1 MSPSISMQTV
11 PASVED
17 ARALAAQYL
26 LPEELALLSPR
37 AAPKRIAEFVAGRVA
52 ARRAVARLSGQDP
65 RSPLFRILRE
75 GDGPTGL
82 PTVVTS
88 ASGASLYVSI
98 SHADGLAIA
107 AAAPRRIGID
117 LATIQPQA
125 QSFLDETFSPRE
137 LGQWATW
144 LKSDPN
150 SPLTVTTAFAAKE
163 AALKW
168 LGTGFGMAL
177 RGIEVVPDA
186 ACRSRS
192 PQEPRRL
199 SVAINETRKGCWSLE
214 ARQSRICDKISI
226 LLLDFQSEHSW
237 CSNARSPI

>member
-1 MSPSISMQTV
+1 MLTV
-11 PASVED
+11 PTSVED
-17 ARALAAQYL
+17 ARALAAQHL

-52 ARRAVARLSGQDP
+52 ARRAVARLSGQDA

-75 GDGPTGL
+75 GEGPTGL

-88 ASGASLYVSI
+88 APGASLHVSI

-107 AAAPRRIGID
+107 AAAYCRIGID

-137 LGQWATW
+137 LGQWAAW
-144 LKSDPN
+144 LQSDPN

-177 RGIEVVPDA
+177 RGIEVCPRETDRVCVSFSPRSIGRFCLDLKQGIMQSQRVA
-186 ACRSRS
+186 A
-192 PQEPRRL
+192 RL
-199 SVAINETRKGCWSLE
+199 VQRAERLVVTVEG
-214 ARQSRICDKISI
+214 
-226 LLLDFQSEHSW
+226 
-237 CSNARSPI
+237 